1 MLASWNLVYLYL
13 NDLLCHLFQD
23 DRHNRRIPTAHE
35 SRERL
40 RNSDIFKRKLDDPS
54 DEKQKKSD
62 WN

>member
-1 MLASWNLVYLYL
+1 MASF
-13 NDLLCHLFQD
+13 CHLFQG

-40 RNSDIFKRKLDDPS
+40 RNSDIFKRKLDDPN